1 MPEHNAGNTE
11 LRGWKAIAAFLGQP
25 VATAQRWAKSGM
37 PVTRKG
43 RYMEASPEELSRW
56 LGRESGRDQ
65 AVRIATGT
73 GDLSADLHRAL
84 LEVRRRRK
92 LHRVK

>member
-1 MPEHNAGNTE
+1 MPERKTPTAE
-11 LRGWKAIAAFLGQP
+11 LRGWKAIAEFLGQP
-25 VATAQRWAKSGM
+25 VATAQRWGKSGM
-37 PVTRKG
+37 PVARKG

-56 LGRESGRDQ
+56 LGRESGKDE

-73 GDLSADLHRAL
+73 ADLSADLHRAVL
-84 LEVRRRRK
+84 DARRRRK